1 MLSNPL
7 RAVVVSPPVEDF
19 YFTAHRFCGAGAKIV
34 ADLLRKKGLQVTEF
48 NFPSMA
54 KKGFTIS
61 LPQELTYLQ
70 PYIEENE
77 TGKASFFRIYKRFGP
92 SIQHCSDMICELKP
106 NLCFISVF
114 AFCYA
119 SSALDLAEL
128 IKKRNKDSLIIFG
141 GAGVSVYP
149 EYFLK
154 RENVDYTLSGEAE
167 VNVCDFIDYINSPDK
182 VPERISG
189 LGWKSDGNCNF
200 VPVTRIT
207 SSNEILCPAIKT
219 TESKNLVTFSVSLS
233 RGCSQKC
240 RFCSN
245 WLCHGNKFRR
255 CSQDQINIIVRQLKE
270 ADIPEEK
277 TIHLNFEDDNL
288 LIDYDFWI
296 ETIMSLKSHFRNI
309 SFSAE
314 NGIDYRLLNISNCKK
329 LIEMGFTQFN
339 LSLGSVSGEINR
351 SSARSSDLEHYCSLL
366 KIITEFNIPVIT
378 YFICGF
384 KEDTPESVARNLA
397 FLSSKESLI
406 GISLFYPVPGIAGYE
421 NREIFDQKSSR
432 LCCGSSAFPW
442 NSSLSTQTMIT
453 AFRLSRI
460 IDLSKAKIIDPLH
473 KQLLEKIFSTRKLY
487 TLQKLKSDSR
497 IIEVVNQDHELVDLC
512 FNMMSRL

>member
-1 MLSNPL
+1 MFSNPL
-7 RAVVVSPPVEDF
+7 RAVVISPPIEDF
-19 YFTAHRFCGAGAKIV
+19 YFTAHRFCGAGVKIV

-48 NFPSMA
+48 DFPSMA
-54 KKGFTIS
+54 NKGFTIP
-61 LPQELTYLQ
+61 LPKDLTYLKS
-70 PYIEENE
+70 YIMENE
-77 TGKASFFRIYKRFGP
+77 TGKASFFRTYKHFGP
-92 SIQHCSDMICELKP
+92 SIKQCSDMVCELKP
-106 NLCFISVF
+106 DLCFISVF

-119 SSALDLAEL
+119 STAIEL
-128 IKKRNKDSLIIFG
+128 TESIKKRNKDSLIIFG

-167 VNVCDFIDYINSPDK
+167 VNVCDFIDYIISPDQD
-182 VPERISG
+182 PDRISG
-189 LGWKSDGNCNF
+189 FGWKSDGKCNI
-200 VPVTRIT
+200 VPITRIT
-207 SSNEILCPAIKT
+207 SSNEILCPVIKT
-219 TESKNLVTFSVSLS
+219 TESKTSVTFSVSLS
-233 RGCSQKC
+233 RGCPQKC

-255 CSQDQINIIVRQLKE
+255 CSQDQINTILRQIKDE
-270 ADIPEEK
+270 YIPDEK

-296 ETIMSLKSHFRNI
+296 DTVKTLKSYFRNI

-314 NGIDYRLLNISNCKK
+314 NGIDYRLLNSSNCKE

-351 SSARSSDLEHYCSLL
+351 SSARSSDLDHYCSLL
-366 KIITEFNIPVIT
+366 KIITDFNIPVIT

-397 FLSSKESLI
+397 FLSNKETLI

-421 NREIFDQKSSR
+421 NREIFDLRSSR

-442 NSSLSTQTMIT
+442 NNSLSTQSMIT

-460 IDLSKAKIIDPLH
+460 INLSKAKSVDPLH
-473 KQLLEKIFSTRKLY
+473 RQLLEKFFSTGKLF
-487 TLQKLKSDSR
+487 TLQRTQSGLKV
-497 IIEVVNQDHELVDLC
+497 IEVSNQDNELVGLYLE
-512 FNMMSRL
+512 MMNR

>member
-1 MLSNPL
+1 MLHIPL
-7 RAVVVSPPVEDF
+7 RAVVISPPVEDF
-19 YFTAHRFCGAGAKIV
+19 YFTAHRFYGAGVNIV
-34 ADLLRKKGLQVTEF
+34 ANLLRKKGLHVTEF
-48 NFPSMA
+48 DFPLMS
-54 KKGFTIS
+54 KKGSTIS
-61 LPQELTYLQ
+61 LPQELAYLKA
-70 PYIEENE
+70 YIMENE
-77 TGKASFFRIYKRFGP
+77 TGKASFFRTYKHFGP
-92 SIQHCSDMICELKP
+92 SIQQCSDMVCGLKP
-106 NLCFISVF
+106 DLYFVSVF
-114 AFCYA
+114 AFCY
-119 SSALDLAEL
+119 SSTALELAES

-154 RENVDYTLSGEAE
+154 REQVDYTLSGEAE
-167 VNVCDFIDYINSPDK
+167 VNVCDLADYIISPDHN
-182 VPERISG
+182 PDRISG
-189 LGWKSDGNCNF
+189 LGWKSDGKCNF
-200 VPVTRIT
+200 VPITRIT

-219 TESKNLVTFSVSLS
+219 AESKTSVTFSVSLS

-255 CSQDQINIIVRQLKE
+255 CSQDQINAIIRQIKD

-288 LIDYDFWI
+288 LIDYNFWI
-296 ETIMSLKSHFRNI
+296 ETINSLKSHFRNI

-314 NGIDYRLLNISNCKK
+314 NGIDYRLLNCTNCKE

-351 SSARSSDLEHYCSLL
+351 SSGRSSDLQHYCSLL
-366 KIITEFNIPVIT
+366 KIITDFNIPVIT

-397 FLSSKESLI
+397 FLSSKDTLI

-442 NSSLSTQTMIT
+442 NNSLSTQTMIT
-453 AFRLSRI
+453 AFRLSRTI
-460 IDLSKAKIIDPLH
+460 NLSKSKSIDPLH
-473 KQLLEKIFSTRKLY
+473 KQLLEKVFSTGKLY
-487 TLQKLKSDSR
+487 TLQRSQKELR
-497 IIEVVNQDHELVDLC
+497 IVEVSNQDYDLVGLYLE
-512 FNMMSRL
+512 MMSQ